1 MTAIQLRVPVVV
13 NRGRRIGYASHAMT
27 PTARL
32 TPLLPRLA
40 DRLARVSA
48 RWVPDSF
55 SIACLLTLVTFALG
69 LTIGRAGPVQCLT
82 AWGSGFWELLSFAM
96 QIAVVIFAG
105 YIVAVSP
112 PVTRALESVAALP
125 RSPRQAVAWTAF
137 LSLVLCWLN
146 WGLGLIA
153 SAVLVR
159 FMARR
164 NPGAD
169 YRLLVA
175 VAYFGM
181 GATWHAGPSGS
192 VPLLMATPETFMIR
206 DGLIAA
212 PIPLSETVFTATNL
226 VLTAIVTAGL
236 TLFAA
241 LLHPPAG
248 QAVRADPRALEALAA
263 FEPPACPAR
272 PQPADRLMHSAVP
285 HRLVGLLGLAYMATQ
300 IAAAGVNLTLDGV
313 NLLFLSLGLVL
324 HPTTASVVK
333 AAEEAVRPLHGVILQ
348 FPLYAGIYGIMKGTA
363 LAAALASAFL
373 SVATARTF
381 PLIVF
386 WYSAVLDYFV
396 PSGGGKWAIEA
407 LYVLRAGDALGVP
420 VREVA
425 MAYAYGDMATN
436 IIQPFWAI
444 PLLGVARLEFRD
456 ILGYEILVFALYTA
470 TLSAFLL
477 MS

>member
-1 MTAIQLRVPVVV
+1 VA
-13 NRGRRIGYASHAMT
+13 
-27 PTARL
+27 
-32 TPLLPRLA
+32 PLLPRLA
-40 DRLARVSA
+40 DRLARASA

-55 SIACLLTLVTFALG
+55 SIACLLTLATFALG
-69 LTIGRAGPVQCLT
+69 LTAGQAGPLQCLK
-82 AWGSGFWELLSFAM
+82 AWGGGFWDLLSFAM

-105 YIVAVSP
+105 YMVAVSP
-112 PVTRALESVAALP
+112 PVTRALEAVAALP
-125 RSPRQAVAWTAF
+125 RSPRQAVACTAF
-137 LSLVLCWLN
+137 LSLALCWVN

-164 NPGAD
+164 HPGAD

-175 VAYFGM
+175 VAYLGM

-192 VPLLMATPETFMIR
+192 VPLLLATPETFMIR
-206 DGLIAA
+206 DGLIPG
-212 PIPLSETVFTATNL
+212 PIPLAQTVFTPLNL
-226 VLTAIVTAGL
+226 VLTAFVTVGL
-236 TLFAA
+236 TVFALF
-241 LLHPPAG
+241 LHPPAG
-248 QAVRADPRALEALAA
+248 QAVRADAAALEALSSFA
-263 FEPPACPAR
+263 PPPRPDHPSPAE
-272 PQPADRLMHSAVP
+272 RLMYGRVL
-285 HRLVGLLGLAYMATQ
+285 HRVVGALGLGYMAAQ
-300 IAAAGVNLTLDGV
+300 VAAAGVNLTLDGV
-313 NLLFLSLGLVL
+313 NLLFLALGLVL
-324 HPTTASVVK
+324 HPTPASVLK

-363 LAAALASAFL
+363 LASVLAAAFL
-373 SVATARTF
+373 SVATPRTF

-407 LYVLRAGDALGVP
+407 LYVLRAGQALGVP
-420 VREVA
+420 VTDVA

-456 ILGYEILVFALYTA
+456 ILGYEILVFALYT
-470 TLSAFLL
+470 TVLSAFLL
-477 MS
+477 LV

>member
-1 MTAIQLRVPVVV
+1 M
-13 NRGRRIGYASHAMT
+13 AS
-27 PTARL
+27 
-32 TPLLPRLA
+32 LLPRLA

-55 SIACLLTLVTFALG
+55 SIACLLTLATFALG
-69 LTIGRAGPVQCLT
+69 LTVGRAGPVQCLQ
-82 AWGSGFWELLSFAM
+82 AWGGGFWELLSFAM
-96 QIAVVIFAG
+96 QIGVVIFAG
-105 YIVAVSP
+105 YLVAVSP
-112 PVTRALESVAALP
+112 PVTRALEAVAALP

-175 VAYFGM
+175 VAYLGM

-192 VPLLMATPETFMIR
+192 VPLLLATPDTFMIR
-206 DGLIAA
+206 DGLIAG
-212 PIPLSETVFTATNL
+212 PIPLSETIFTPLNL
-226 VLTAIVTAGL
+226 GLTAFVTVGL
-236 TLFAA
+236 TVFAW
-241 LLHPPAG
+241 LLHPPEG
-248 QAVRADPRALEALAA
+248 QVVRADARALEALAG
-263 FEPPACPAR
+263 FEPPLRPEEAR
-272 PQPADRLMHSAVP
+272 PADRLMYSRWL
-285 HRLVGLLGLAYMATQ
+285 HRVVGALGVGYMTTQ
-300 IAAAGVNLTLDGV
+300 IAARGVNLTLDSV

-324 HPTTASVVK
+324 HPTPASVIK
-333 AAEEAVRPLHGVILQ
+333 AAEEAVRPLHGVVLQ

-363 LAAALASAFL
+363 LAASLAAAFL

-407 LYVLRAGDALGVP
+407 LYVLGAGQALGVP
-420 VREVA
+420 VTEVA

-456 ILGYEILVFALYTA
+456 ILGYEILVFALYT
-470 TLSAFLL
+470 TVLSAFLL
-477 MS
+477 LV

>member
-1 MTAIQLRVPVVV
+1 MAQV
-13 NRGRRIGYASHAMT
+13 
-27 PTARL
+27 
-32 TPLLPRLA
+32 LPRVA
-40 DRLARVSA
+40 DRLARASA

-55 SIACLLTLVTFALG
+55 SIACLLTVFTFLLG
-69 LTIGRAGPVQCLT
+69 LTLGRAGPLACLR
-82 AWGSGFWELLSFAM
+82 AWGAGFWELLSFAM

-105 YIVAVSP
+105 YVVAVSP
-112 PVTRALESVAALP
+112 PVTRVLEAVAAVP
-125 RSPRQAVAWTAF
+125 RTPRQAIAWTAV
-137 LSLVLCWLN
+137 LSMALCWLN

-175 VAYFGM
+175 VAYLGM

-192 VPLLMATPETFMIR
+192 VPLLLATPGTFMIR
-206 DGLIAA
+206 DGLIAG
-212 PIPLSETVFTATNL
+212 PIPLTETVFTARNLGLTAVVTL
-226 VLTAIVTAGL
+226 VLTVFAIR
-236 TLFAA
+236 
-241 LLHPPAG
+241 LHPPPDQTVG
-248 QAVRADPRALEALAA
+248 ADARALAGLGA
-263 FEPPACPAR
+263 FAPPVRPDPPA
-272 PQPADRLMHSAVP
+272 PADRLMHSAVL
-285 HRLVGLLGLAYMATQ
+285 HRIVGALGVGYLALQ
-300 IAAAGVNLTLDGV
+300 LPAAGANLTLDSV

-324 HPTTASVVK
+324 HPTPASVLA

-373 SVATARTF
+373 AVATPRTF

-407 LYVLRAGDALGVP
+407 LYVLRAGHALGVP
-420 VREVA
+420 VTEVA

-436 IIQPFWAI
+436 IVQPFWAI

-456 ILGYEILVFALYTA
+456 ILGYCALMFVLYTA
-470 TLSAFLL
+470 MLSVFLL
-477 MS
+477 VV

>member
-1 MTAIQLRVPVVV
+1 MT
-13 NRGRRIGYASHAMT
+13 S
-27 PTARL
+27 
-32 TPLLPRLA
+32 LLPRLA

-69 LTIGRAGPVQCLT
+69 LTAGRAGPVACLR
-82 AWGSGFWELLSFAM
+82 AWGAGFWDLLSFAM

-105 YIVAVSP
+105 YMVAVSP
-112 PVTRALESVAALP
+112 PVTRALEAVARLP

-137 LSLVLCWLN
+137 LSLALCWLN

-175 VAYFGM
+175 VAYLGM

-192 VPLLMATPETFMIR
+192 VPLLLATPDTFMIR
-206 DGLIAA
+206 DGLIPG
-212 PIPLSETVFTATNL
+212 PIPLSQTVFTPLNL
-226 VLTAIVTAGL
+226 GLTAFVTIGL
-236 TLFAA
+236 TVFAL

-248 QAVRADPRALEALAA
+248 QAVRADPRALEALSA
-263 FEPPACPAR
+263 FEPPCRPDQ
-272 PQPADRLMHSAVP
+272 PQPAERLTYSRVL
-285 HRLVGLLGLAYMATQ
+285 HRVVGALGLGYL
-300 IAAAGVNLTLDGV
+300 AAQVAASGVNLTLDGV

-324 HPTTASVVK
+324 HPTPASVLK

-363 LAAALASAFL
+363 LASALASAFL
-373 SVATARTF
+373 SVATPRTF

-407 LYVLRAGDALGVP
+407 LYVLRAGQALGVP
-420 VREVA
+420 VTDVA

-456 ILGYEILVFALYTA
+456 ILGYEILVFALYTSV
-470 TLSAFLL
+470 LSAFLL
-477 MS
+477 LV